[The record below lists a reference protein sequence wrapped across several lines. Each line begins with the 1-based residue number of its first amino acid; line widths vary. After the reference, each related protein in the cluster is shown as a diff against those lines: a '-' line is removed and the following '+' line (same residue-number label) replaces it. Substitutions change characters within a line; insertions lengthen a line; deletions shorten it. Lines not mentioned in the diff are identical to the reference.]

1 MSQEEQIHII
11 LKKIDSSYEFTVE
24 ELVCRLLRERGIDDD
39 RPLSLITTQDRLREY
54 LVDNGY
60 IKESGTTPK
69 YTLTDKA
76 KQL

>member
-1 MSQEEQIHII
+1 MA
-11 LKKIDSSYEFTVE
+11 YEKE
-24 ELVCRLLRERGIDDD
+24 CDELLRLLVSADNQKSKMKCANDD
-39 RPLSLITTQDRLREY
+39 RPLSLISTQDDLREY

-60 IKESGTTPK
+60 VKESGTTPK